1 MKTKNL
7 YSFLLSFL
15 VIPFSANLGIIFF
28 TLSSD
33 IALFKQEAK
42 ATNRNAYKLNFDNG
56 YRMLGKGEYQKAL
69 EYFNKAI
76 KTLYLSNMHTIMN
89 WSVTLIEVC
98 Q

>member
-7 YSFLLSFL
+7 YSYLLSFL
-15 VIPFSANLGIIFF
+15 VIPFSAYLGIIFF

-42 ATNRNAYKLNFDNG
+42 ATNWNAYKLNFDNG
-56 YRMLGKGEYQKAL
+56 YRMLNKGEYQKAL

-76 KTLYLSNMHTIMN
+76 
-89 WSVTLIEVC
+89 
-98 Q
+98 